1 MCSHAGLF
9 SRRQFNIESLTVG
22 PTTVENHSRITMV
35 IEESEPRIDQA
46 DKQLAKLKLVIAVG
60 EPDNAVRTELA
71 LL

>member
-1 MCSHAGLF
+1 
-9 SRRQFNIESLTVG
+9 
-22 PTTVENHSRITMV
+22 MV